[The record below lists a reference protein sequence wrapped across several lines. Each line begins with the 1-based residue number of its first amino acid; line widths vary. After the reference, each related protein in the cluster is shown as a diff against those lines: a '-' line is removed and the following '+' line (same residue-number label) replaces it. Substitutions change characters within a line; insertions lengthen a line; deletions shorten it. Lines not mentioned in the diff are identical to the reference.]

1 MSDLLV
7 TQIHRYSH
15 SLMIGPLEYL
25 NILISMTIFLRFS
38 RVLLTSGEERTFA
51 KILYH
56 IWLIQKLEHSCLAF
70 HWIVCEGQCGW
81 GGGSKMKT
89 SAGASDRNGG
99 KTRPN
104 RFIDLENPIFF
115 VFSKLTRP
123 FLQYTPL
130 AAVALKNQVEF

>member
-15 SLMIGPLEYL
+15 SLMIGPIEYL

-38 RVLLTSGEERTFA
+38 RVLMTSGEERTFA

-89 SAGASDRNGG
+89 SAGYILR
-99 KTRPN
+99 K
-104 RFIDLENPIFF
+104 
-115 VFSKLTRP
+115 
-123 FLQYTPL
+123 
-130 AAVALKNQVEF
+130 

>member
-15 SLMIGPLEYL
+15 SLMIGPIEYL

-70 HWIVCEGQCGW
+70 HRIVCEGQCGW

-104 RFIDLENPIFF
+104 RFIDLEKSHLFC
-115 VFSKLTRP
+115 
-123 FLQYTPL
+123 FLKAHSPVSAIYATCSSCFEKPG
-130 AAVALKNQVEF
+130 